1 MDNVRRVFMTLD
13 TEMASPHAAERRIG
27 KQAFL
32 EVLELP
38 KMLRVQ
44 FGSIWKFSTLG
55 CLQNWLPFLLF
66 GFLQETMSLT
76 LYGGSWDTVLDSES
90 RVLTNVQSKLS
101 WDRSL

>member
-76 LYGGSWDTVLDSES
+76 LYGG
-90 RVLTNVQSKLS
+90 RVLGYSAGFRVQSANKCPEQTELG
-101 WDRSL
+101 